1 MGRLWL
7 LSVLGCTLLAASLR
21 LYRLGAASF
30 WVDECNTIRATMM
43 LPEVNR
49 SKVLGYVPTAIG
61 LRLFGVPLKRELADQ
76 IHRWQS
82 LGITE
87 TRARLASCLIGIL
100 TIPALMLA
108 SRRMLGEPAAAWLG
122 LLLAIAPW
130 HIYWSQAAR
139 FYTQQFLF
147 YNLALIAYFVATAEG
162 RRGLMLAAMGCA
174 LLAFLSQPPALV
186 IVGVFAIDWLA
197 GKMRGEPVRLGR
209 FGWLAGATMLAL
221 CAAALGLD
229 MLQRT
234 EQWTQFVHDQYQ
246 TPVKILLGTAYMT
259 TPAVVLLALLTAVTR
274 GAQARLRLY
283 LLVAALLP
291 PLAFAGV
298 SLVAYV
304 GLRYA
309 FVSLY
314 AWLAL
319 AALGLA
325 WLQPRL
331 RGAGLH
337 ALSWAPGLVI
347 VAVLAMFDYGYYT
360 AGYGFHPRWREAFAY
375 VQRHRGPDQAV
386 ATHEHVGFYYLQ
398 DPDVQRFPRSPQ
410 QLAELTQPTWIVVEV
425 SDAIGGARHVWLDDH
440 ADLRAYFDA
449 RVVQPVSSVRVY
461 YYKPRV
467 D

>member
-1 MGRLWL
+1 MRRVWILI
-7 LSVLGCTLLAASLR
+7 VLGCTLLAAALR

-30 WVDECNTIRATMM
+30 WVDECNTVRATMM

-49 SKVLGYVPTAIG
+49 SKVLGYVPTAMG

-76 IHRWQS
+76 IHRWQA
-82 LGITE
+82 LGISEFRT
-87 TRARLASCLIGIL
+87 RLASCLIGIL
-100 TIPALMLA
+100 SVPLLTLA
-108 SRRMLGEPAAAWLG
+108 SRRLLGPRAAAWLG

-147 YNLALIAYFVATAEG
+147 YNLALIAYFVATAER
-162 RRGLMLAAMGCA
+162 RRGLLAAAMACV

-197 GKMRGEPVRLGR
+197 GWLRGEPVRLGR
-209 FGWLAGATMLAL
+209 FGWAAGAVMLGL

-246 TPVKILLGTAYMT
+246 TPAKILLGTAYMT
-259 TPAVVLLALLTAVTR
+259 TPAVVLLALMTVLTRDEAPR
-274 GAQARLRLY
+274 RRLY
-283 LLVAALLP
+283 LLAAALLP
-291 PLAFAGV
+291 PLAFAGI

-319 AALGLA
+319 AALGIERVETLLA
-325 WLQPRL
+325 RQGCRVL
-331 RGAGLH
+331 A
-337 ALSWAPGLVI
+337 WAPGLVI
-347 VAVLAMFDYGYYT
+347 AAVLAMFDYGYYT

-375 VQRHRGPDQAV
+375 VREHRQAGQAV
-386 ATHEHVGFYYLQ
+386 ATHQHVGFYYLQ
-398 DPDVQRFPRSPQ
+398 DAGVRLFPRSPD
-410 QLAELTQPTWIVVEV
+410 QLATLTRPTWIVVEV
-425 SDAIGGARHVWLDDH
+425 SDAIGGHRHVWLDDY
-440 ADLRAYFDA
+440 ADLRAYYDT
-449 RVVQPVSSVRVY
+449 RVIQPVSSVRVY
-461 YYKPRV
+461 YYQPR
-467 D
+467 

>member
-1 MGRLWL
+1 MRGVWIPA
-7 LSVLGCTLLAASLR
+7 VLGCTLLAAALR
-21 LYRLGAASF
+21 LYHLDAASF

-49 SKVLGYVPTAIG
+49 SKVFGYIPTAIG
-61 LRLFGVPLKRELADQ
+61 LRLFGVPLERGLADRP
-76 IHRWQS
+76 HRWQA

-87 TRARLASCLIGIL
+87 WRARLASCLIGIL
-100 TIPALMLA
+100 TVPVLMLA
-108 SRRMLGEPAAAWLG
+108 SRRLLGQRAAVWLG

-147 YNLALIAYFVATAEG
+147 YNLALVLYFRATAG
-162 RRGLMLAAMGCA
+162 AHRGLFAAAMACA

-186 IVGVFAIDWLA
+186 IVGVFVIDWLA
-197 GKMRGEPVRLGR
+197 TRLRGEPVRLGR
-209 FGWLAGATMLAL
+209 FGLMAGAAMLAL
-221 CAAALGLD
+221 AAAALGLD

-259 TPAVVLLALLTAVTR
+259 TPAVVLLAMLAAVATDDAPR
-274 GAQARLRLY
+274 RRLY
-283 LLVAALLP
+283 LLAAALLP

-319 AALGLA
+319 AALGIERMQAALERYGQRWLA
-325 WLQPRL
+325 
-331 RGAGLH
+331 
-337 ALSWAPGLVI
+337 WAPGLMI
-347 VAVLAMFDYGYYT
+347 AAVLAMFDYGYYT

-375 VQRHRGPDQAV
+375 VRRHRQPGQAV
-386 ATHEHVGFYYLQ
+386 ATHPHVGFYYLQ
-398 DPDVQRFPRSPQ
+398 DPGVLPLPRRPER
-410 QLAELTQPTWIVVEV
+410 LATLSGPTWIVVEV
-425 SDAIGGARHVWLDDH
+425 SDAIGGERHLWLDDH

-461 YYKPRV
+461 YYEPH
-467 D
+467 